1 MFNKLFSGR
10 VPEQEEIDDLRAE
23 IEEARRIHDYTQAKK
38 LQRKLQ
44 KIERRPREALSGRTR
59 RAGSSPST
67 PCPRAASCAATPGIT
82 SAPSRWMT

>member
-23 IEEARRIHDYTQAKK
+23 IEEARRIHDYAQAKK
-38 LQRKLQ
+38 LQKKLQ
-44 KIERRPREALSGRTR
+44 KIERK
-59 RAGSSPST
+59 
-67 PCPRAASCAATPGIT
+67 AASCDATPGIT